1 MSGPERMLSRAFA
14 LAFVSHFLH
23 ALSFNL
29 YLHFP
34 GFLKQLG
41 ATELL
46 IGVISGVTAATS
58 IAARPVL
65 GRVLDLRG
73 RRFVIVAG
81 GALSVVVCALY
92 LTLTALG
99 PWVYIVRAL
108 HGVSEAMLFA
118 SLFAYAADIVPATR
132 RIEGIALFGV
142 SGMLPAGLG
151 GLLGDALLARGGFPM
166 LFATSIGCS
175 PLALLLSLPL
185 REAPRS
191 GGEAPRGLVAAMTQ
205 RNLLPLWFAGIVFAT
220 TLAAHYT
227 FLKTFVLTTGFGSV
241 GLFFTAYSVAAVLL
255 RLTMA
260 RLPERVG
267 PKRVLAP
274 ALASMAAGFVVLAT
288 ARGGAAVGVAGA
300 LCGLGHGFTFPIL
313 LGLVVSRSRPSE
325 RGAAL
330 AVFTALFDGGTL
342 IGGPA
347 LGVVI
352 REAGYGAMFLT
363 AAGLI
368 TLGGGVFAVWDRR
381 SA

>member
-1 MSGPERMLSRAFA
+1 MSAPERLVSRAFV

-46 IGVISGVTAATS
+46 IGVVSGVTAATS
-58 IAARPVL
+58 IAARPAL
-65 GRVLDLRG
+65 GRVLDVRG

-81 GALSVVVCALY
+81 GGLSVLVCALY
-92 LTLTALG
+92 LTVATLG
-99 PWVYIVRAL
+99 PWVYVVRAL

-118 SLFAYAADIVPATR
+118 SLFAYAADIVPSTR

-151 GLLGDALLARGGFPM
+151 GLLGDALLARGGFSL
-166 LFATSIGCS
+166 LFATSVGCS
-175 PLALLLSLPL
+175 ALALALSLPL
-185 REAPRS
+185 REAGRTA
-191 GGEAPRGLVAAMTQ
+191 GDAPRGLSAAITQ
-205 RNLLPLWFAGIVFAT
+205 RDLLPLWFAGIVFAT

-227 FLKTFVLTTGFGSV
+227 FLKTFVLATGFGSV
-241 GLFFTAYSVAAVLL
+241 GLFFTAYSIAAVLL

-274 ALASMAAGFVVLAT
+274 AMASMAAGFVVLAT
-288 ARGGAAVGVAGA
+288 AHGGAAVGVAGA

-347 LGVVI
+347 LGAVI
-352 REAGYGAMFLT
+352 RGAGYGAMFLT
-363 AAGLI
+363 AAALI
-368 TLGGGVFAVWDRR
+368 AAGGTTFVVWDRR